1 MNRKQLYW
9 AKYYT
14 YEARQKDIGWLHK
27 IIESLHQQPEL
38 GKYEDS
44 QEPFTQETITVAKR
58 LIKLITQEEP
68 NTQDIR
74 ELYRLLKIYKSVR
87 NSVWHDIYDMCKYV
101 EKWHWVVNIWEIF
114 QNVIELDIWHGYEYQ
129 RYSIK
134 EPLIAEGKFI
144 RGSSSIDHHGHIVF
158 KLEQNLEDNQIKIIW
173 QIPNETVIPDEYIPE
188 SIEGI
193 IDGLLKYSHLQNK
206 AFSSLKI
213 TVFNGSYHEYHS
225 RESDYHIAA
234 GIAWKNAL
242 ENAEFI
248 PL

>member
-44 QEPFTQETITVAKR
+44 QELFTQETITVAKR
-58 LIKLITQEEP
+58 LMKLITVEKP
-68 NTQDIR
+68 NKQDIR
-74 ELYRLLKIYKSVR
+74 ELYRLLKVYKSVR
-87 NSVWHDIYDMCKYV
+87 NSAWNDICKYV
-101 EKWHWVVNIWEIF
+101 EKWHWVVNIWETF
-114 QNVIELDIWHGYEYQ
+114 TNVIELDIWHGYEYQ

-144 RGSSSIDHHGHIVF
+144 RGSSSIDHYGHIVF
-158 KLEQNLEDNQIKIIW
+158 KVEQNLENNQVKIIW
-173 QIPNETVIPDEYIPE
+173 KNPDETVIPEEYIPE

-193 IDGLLKYSHLQNK
+193 IDGLVWYSHLRNK
-206 AFSSLKI
+206 ALTSLKI
-213 TVFNGSYHEYHS
+213 TVFNGSYHEINS
-225 RESDYHIAA
+225 RDSDYRLAA
-234 GIAWKNAL
+234 IIAWKNAL
-242 ENAEFI
+242 KTSELI
-248 PL
+248 PLE